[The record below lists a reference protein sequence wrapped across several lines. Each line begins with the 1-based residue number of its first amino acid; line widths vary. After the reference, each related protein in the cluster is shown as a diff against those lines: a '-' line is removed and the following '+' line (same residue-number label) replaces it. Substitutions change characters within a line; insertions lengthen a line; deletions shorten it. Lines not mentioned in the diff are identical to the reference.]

1 MEMNLRHA
9 AALALVVWYLIA
21 PPVRQPK
28 GEAPYMDEHA
38 KYRDWEIL
46 QVYKTSEECEIA
58 QRRERSEV
66 SLTDPDP
73 WSAQLADA
81 ECIASDDLRIEGIV
95 IKHPIN

>member
-1 MEMNLRHA
+1 MKLHRA
-9 AALALVVWYLIA
+9 VTLAFVGWYLIA

-28 GEAPYMDEHA
+28 GEAPYMDDHA

-46 QVYKTSEECEIA
+46 QVYKTPEECETA

-73 WSAQLADA
+73 WSAQVADA
-81 ECIASDDLRIEGIV
+81 ECIASDDPQIEGIV
-95 IKHPIN
+95 IKHPVH